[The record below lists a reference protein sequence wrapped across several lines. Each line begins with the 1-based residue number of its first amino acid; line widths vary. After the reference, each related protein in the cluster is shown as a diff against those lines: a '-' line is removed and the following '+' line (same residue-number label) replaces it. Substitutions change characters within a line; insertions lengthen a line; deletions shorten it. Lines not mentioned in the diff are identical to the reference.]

1 MKPTNCSGA
10 ITESRGFIRKFNNM
24 KVYSLLIATVL
35 IVGCIAPRLG
45 LKTIKYD
52 DVERPQTQKNL
63 EMKIFSDRADIPYQF
78 KVIGLVRAAP
88 PRAERDFGHE
98 PIIYLKKQ
106 AREIGGKALLNL
118 KSEESYIWTAEV
130 IVPTN

>member
-1 MKPTNCSGA
+1 
-10 ITESRGFIRKFNNM
+10 
-24 KVYSLLIATVL
+24 
-35 IVGCIAPRLG
+35 

-52 DVERPQTQKNL
+52 DVERPQTPKNI

-98 PIIYLKKQ
+98 PIFYLKKQ

-130 IVPTN
+130 IVPTK